1 MTDFVYGIADVLQW
15 TFTTIL
21 EPLGNMPNVIFTIG
35 IIAGMAYW
43 MFVVQPKY
51 TRKAKKEGGLV

>member
-15 TFTTIL
+15 TFQNLL
-21 EPLGNMPNVIFTIG
+21 EPLGNMPNIIFSIG
-35 IIAGMAYW
+35 ILAGMAYW

-51 TRKAKKEGGLV
+51 TAKAKKDGGLV